1 MVMCRPGQNGQ
12 ESPVAESQN
21 TGGPVFVPRRKPS
34 ALAETLLDEL
44 RSDATPYDEL
54 WFAGR
59 PVS

>member
-1 MVMCRPGQNGQ
+1 MCRPTQN
-12 ESPVAESQN
+12 ELDEKTLPAASR

-34 ALAETLLDEL
+34 AFAESLLAEL
-44 RSDATPYDEL
+44 RDDVTPYDDL